1 MGVELGGGR
10 AILKGKGV
18 LCNSSD
24 HVADDEGSPA
34 EETSRAV
41 NKIRTAAGTTMLI
54 PFKLLL
60 EMIFI
65 SFFYSE

>member
-1 MGVELGGGR
+1 MGVEMGGGR
-10 AILKGKGV
+10 GILKGKGV
-18 LCNSSD
+18 LCNNSD
-24 HVADDEGSPA
+24 QVADGEGSPA

-41 NKIRTAAGTTMLI
+41 NKISTAAGTTVLN
-54 PFKLLL
+54 PFNLLL